1 MPECSGVD
9 LGRLFDLTER
19 RIQQLVT
26 AGSIIRLSRGKYDLW
41 PSIRG
46 YTEYLKGLAVAD
58 EKLLTK
64 ENLKLKEI
72 QRKKLESEL
81 IDAKEMESELIKKFS
96 AIRNRARSIGPK
108 SAQQIYD
115 IKIGK
120 KKKREV
126 LIEIEN
132 LLTIEIDDALSEL
145 ALPGENREKVKPK
158 KQIRVIKK
166 VIKKK
171 KAAKKVVKKKKVV
184 RKAIKKKK
192 AKGK

>member
-1 MPECSGVD
+1 MPECAGAD
-9 LGRLFDLTER
+9 LGKLFDVSER
-19 RIQQLVT
+19 RIQQLTTGGV
-26 AGSIIRLSRGKYDLW
+26 IIRVARGKYDLW
-41 PSIRG
+41 PSVRG
-46 YTEYLKGLAVAD
+46 YIQYLKDLAVAD

-132 LLTIEIDDALSEL
+132 LLTIEVDDALSEL
-145 ALPGENREKVKPK
+145 ALPGEDKEKIKPK
-158 KQIRVIKK
+158 KQVRVIKKAIKKKKVVKK

-171 KAAKKVVKKKKVV
+171 KVKSKK
-184 RKAIKKKK
+184 
-192 AKGK
+192 